1 MEKQHIRLHDG
12 SGRRRHSDLVIRH
25 TQQDFWELIP
35 AGKTNCYYV
44 RNTATGRYIGSCNMQ
59 PSSRSKVRMSDT
71 PVEYYIKQII
81 IDFRRQ
87 QRLLVD
93 VVDRLLWI

>member
-1 MEKQHIRLHDG
+1 MTEAADG
-12 SGRRRHSDLVIRH
+12 GIVISSYATHNKIFR
-25 TQQDFWELIP
+25 ELIP

-44 RNTATGRYIGSCNMQ
+44 RNTATGRYIGSSTCSQ
-59 PSSRSKVRMSDT
+59 FQSKVRMSDT
-71 PVEYYIKQII
+71 PVEYYINQII